1 MAQLTQLNLE
11 GKPEKQTTQNVEKR
25 DLSTRFSG
33 KQKKAAIVGSVM
45 ITTLVGVFFLST
57 SGCSKKQ
64 SEKSAEVSGNQ
75 PMLTASTS
83 NLASTTAP
91 PASQPALPKRS
102 AKRSPQRKSH
112 ATTYTSRTYNFSLQY
127 PKHYV
132 LKTGDEANLDW
143 PNSEPVQ
150 MNFVKPGGVRVAAI
164 ELPRGSFSGD
174 PNAAQFAS
182 AFFNASVNR
191 NLSAPECA
199 QFGFP
204 DPSTAPVGPVSPTKA
219 KVGSTEFDEVE
230 DAMKQADAR
239 YYHLF
244 KNGVCYEFALG
255 VATAASETTASGSPT
270 AEATE
275 SESKAGVIGAG
286 VTEANSQAVFSKL
299 EKILSTVKISEP
311 SVPAAQSVV
320 NTPVRAPE
328 ASSAVQ
334 NSEVQNPEIH
344 KN

>member
-112 ATTYTSRTYNFSLQY
+112 ATTYTSQPYLQFFS
-127 PKHYV
+127 PI
-132 LKTGDEANLDW
+132 
-143 PNSEPVQ
+143 SETLRPEDGRRG
-150 MNFVKPGGVRVAAI
+150 KPG
-164 ELPRGSFSGD
+164 L
-174 PNAAQFAS
+174 AQ
-182 AFFNASVNR
+182 
-191 NLSAPECA
+191 L
-199 QFGFP
+199 
-204 DPSTAPVGPVSPTKA
+204 
-219 KVGSTEFDEVE
+219 
-230 DAMKQADAR
+230 
-239 YYHLF
+239 
-244 KNGVCYEFALG
+244 
-255 VATAASETTASGSPT
+255 
-270 AEATE
+270 
-275 SESKAGVIGAG
+275 GAG
-286 VTEANSQAVFSKL
+286 ADEFC
-299 EKILSTVKISEP
+299 
-311 SVPAAQSVV
+311 
-320 NTPVRAPE
+320 
-328 ASSAVQ
+328 
-334 NSEVQNPEIH
+334 
-344 KN
+344 

>member
-11 GKPEKQTTQNVEKR
+11 GKPEKHPAQNVEKR

-45 ITTLVGVFFLST
+45 ITSLLGIFFLST

-64 SEKSAEVSGNQ
+64 SEKSAASSGNQ

-91 PASQPALPKRS
+91 SASQPAVAQRS
-102 AKRSPQRKSH
+102 TKRSPQRKSH
-112 ATTYTSRTYNFSLQY
+112 AATYNSRAYNLSFQY

-204 DPSTAPVGPVSPTKA
+204 DPSTAPVGLVSPTKA

-239 YYHLF
+239 YYHVF

-255 VATAASETTASGSPT
+255 VATSAAETTASVSSIP
-270 AEATE
+270 EATE
-275 SESKAGVIGAG
+275 SEGKAEVTEAG
-286 VTEANSQAVFSKL
+286 VTEANSQAAFAKL

-320 NTPVRAPE
+320 TTPVRPPE
-328 ASSAVQ
+328 ASSTVQ
-334 NSEVQNPEIH
+334 NSEVQNPDIH